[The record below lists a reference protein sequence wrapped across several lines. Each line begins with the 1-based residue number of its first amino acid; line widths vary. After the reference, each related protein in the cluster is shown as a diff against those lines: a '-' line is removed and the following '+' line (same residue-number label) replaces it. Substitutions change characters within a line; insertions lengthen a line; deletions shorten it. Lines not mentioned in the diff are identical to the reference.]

1 MPTQAPAIP
10 ELLSPAGSADAL
22 RAAVCEG
29 ADAVYLGYQRFGA
42 RADAPNFDDE
52 SLARAVQYAHLH
64 RVRVHVTLNTL
75 LKPDELP
82 QMYEA
87 LRAVA
92 LCKADAIIVQDL
104 AVARLARECFPSLT
118 LHASTQMAL
127 HTPSAVAFA
136 RRHGF
141 RRVVLARECTL
152 DDVRAVCA
160 TRMETEVF
168 VHGALCAGVSGQCLM
183 SSMAGGR
190 SGNRGRCAQ
199 PCRQEVCFQGDTA
212 AYLSLRDLCLRDR
225 LPELAAAGVA
235 SLKIEGR
242 LKRPEYVAVVT
253 RAYRNALDALRRG
266 DFAPAEADERKALM
280 QIFQRGGFTQGHAF
294 GAEDAALACPGRV
307 NHGGVPLGAVR
318 AVRGALAEVLLTETL
333 RNDDSVQLRG
343 DTDVE
348 LRYAGPERLPGETAL
363 LRLREP
369 EAVRPG
375 DAAFKLADA
384 QQLAEAARLHEPCI
398 PATLRAELFAGRPAR
413 LTLSDGETS
422 VTVTGETAQAPRTR
436 ACTEAEAR
444 KQLQKLGDT
453 PFSLQSLDV
462 ALDEMFLPVSAL
474 NALRRDGA
482 DRLAQARADA
492 FYGKPIP
499 PETRPFSEADADC
512 ANADWPSSVLADET
526 RTIPT
531 ESAQTFVLLASSP
544 DAAVG
549 PALLAAGATAFAYA
563 PDDFRPEALAPALDR
578 LPPGSWL
585 QLPAYMPQADLD
597 ALLPLLR
604 ARPALGGVILGSV
617 GQLGVRFPTRVALGS
632 GVPVCSPLAYRELSA
647 ESFAFFTLWPEWSAD
662 ELLPMQRLSAP
673 RLLCVYGRETLMLL
687 HHCPARTKLGLTRGH
702 ADCRLCDRGAPG
714 ALRGCELAD
723 RRGYRFPLARTR
735 LRDGCVVN
743 VLGALPVDL
752 SACENKRLALGAGM
766 WLRFTTENA
775 AEQERVTRR
784 FAALRRGETPSAPEG
799 STTKGLFLRGAQ

>member
-1 MPTQAPAIP
+1 MTKTELLAPAGNL
-10 ELLSPAGSADAL
+10 ESL
-22 RAAVCEG
+22 RAAIAAG
-29 ADAVYLGYQRFGA
+29 ADAVYLGASAFSA
-42 RADAPNFDDE
+42 RAQVGFDAATLKEAIDF
-52 SLARAVQYAHLH
+52 AHFYGRRVYVAV
-64 RVRVHVTLNTL
+64 NTL
-75 LKPDELP
+75 IKQREWPQLTELLEQLSQLKPD
-82 QMYEA
+82 
-87 LRAVA
+87 AV
-92 LCKADAIIVQDL
+92 LVQDL
-104 AVARLARECFPSLT
+104 GVLSQIKESCPSLQV
-118 LHASTQMAL
+118 HASTQMAI
-127 HTPSAVAFA
+127 HNATGA
-136 RRHGF
+136 RFLLDAGIS
-141 RRVVLARECTL
+141 RVVAARECSL
-152 DDVRAVCA
+152 DVIRSMAE
-160 TRMETEVF
+160 TGMEIEVF
-168 VHGALCAGVSGQCLM
+168 VHGALCVSVSGQCLL
-183 SSMAGGR
+183 SSQIGGR

-294 GAEDAALACPGRV
+294 GAEDAALACPERV
-307 NHGGVPLGAVR
+307 NHGGVPLGDVR

-384 QQLAEAARLHEPCI
+384 QQLAEAARLHEPRI

-422 VTVTGETAQAPRTR
+422 VTVTGEAAQAPRTR

-499 PETRPFSEADADC
+499 PEIWPFSEADADC
-512 ANADWPSSVLADET
+512 ANANRPSSVLADEI

-531 ESAQTFVLLASSP
+531 ESAQTFAMLASSP
-544 DAAVG
+544 DAGAG

-563 PDDFRPEALAPALDR
+563 PDDFRPEALEPALDR

-617 GQLGVRFPTRVALGS
+617 GQLGQRFPTQVALGS

-702 ADCRLCDRGAPG
+702 ADCHLCDRGAPG
-714 ALRGCELAD
+714 ALRGCELTD

-784 FAALRRGETPSAPEG
+784 FAALQRGETPSASEG
-799 STTKGLFLRGAQ
+799 PTTKGLFLRGAQ